1 MPPLKSIPRT
11 NIRSHKRGF
20 TLIELLVTVAIIAVL
35 VAILLPAVQG
45 VREAARRSQ
54 CQSNLMQI
62 GLALSNYQMVHGVLP
77 PGTQNPSG
85 PIESKEAGG
94 YHLGWLAMIL
104 PYLEEQNAYQKID
117 LGATVYDPANG
128 PVRNHRISV
137 LQCPSDPY
145 PGSGAGPGLTN
156 YCGIHNDFETPIDVN
171 QNGVLFLNSS
181 IRYEDVSDGS
191 SHTIYVIETQL
202 DAKSDLGWISG
213 TRSSLRNVV
222 VASSIGQTNES
233 AKEGSAADVK
243 FQKHPLSDSRS
254 QLPSVRQIENVA
266 EASNKPLYV
275 GGWGSHHHTLAQV
288 VMGDGSAKAISD
300 KIDPKVLRNAA
311 HRADGELCTDF

>member
-1 MPPLKSIPRT
+1 MPPLKSTPRI
-11 NIRSHKRGF
+11 NMGYYKRGF

-35 VAILLPAVQG
+35 IAILLPAVQG

-94 YHLGWLAMIL
+94 YHMGWLAMIL

-117 LGATVYDPANG
+117 LGASVYDPANV

-137 LQCPSDPY
+137 LQCPSDSY
-145 PGSGAGPGLTN
+145 PGSGAETGLTN
-156 YCGIHNDFETPIDVN
+156 YCGLHNDFETPIDVN
-171 QNGVLFLNSS
+171 QTGVLFLNSS

-213 TRSSLRNVV
+213 T
-222 VASSIGQTNES
+222 
-233 AKEGSAADVK
+233 
-243 FQKHPLSDSRS
+243 
-254 QLPSVRQIENVA
+254 
-266 EASNKPLYV
+266 
-275 GGWGSHHHTLAQV
+275 
-288 VMGDGSAKAISD
+288 
-300 KIDPKVLRNAA
+300 
-311 HRADGELCTDF
+311 